1 MIEVKDLYFK
11 YSEKDVFSID
21 HISFKIDK
29 GEIFGF
35 LGPNGAGKTTV
46 QEILTGLLKQQGGS
60 VLYQGES
67 IEEQKEDFYNKIGV
81 SFEFPNLYGKLTGY
95 ENLKYFA
102 GLFSVPTT
110 DPNFLLDLVGLKG
123 AANKRTEYYSKGMKQ
138 RAVFARS
145 LINNPEILYL
155 DEPVSGLDPTT
166 AKNIKQVI
174 QKEKEK
180 GTTIFLATHNMF
192 VAEELCDEVAFIN
205 NGKIITIDTPKN
217 LKLQYGNKS
226 VEVEYKMNGH
236 TQKELFFLEKKD
248 DKSKLQNII
257 ANHPIITMHSK
268 EATLEEIFIK
278 VTGRGLI

>member
-11 YSEKDVFSID
+11 YSEKDAFCID
-21 HISFKIDK
+21 HISFNIDK

-46 QEILTGLLKQQGGS
+46 QEILTGLLKQQGGT
-60 VLYQGES
+60 VLYQGKS

-102 GLFSVPTT
+102 GLFSVPTV
-110 DPNFLLDLVGLKG
+110 DPNFLLDLVGIKD
-123 AANKRTEYYSKGMKQ
+123 AANKRTEQYSKGMKQ

-145 LINNPEILYL
+145 LINNPEILFL

-166 AKNIKQVI
+166 AKSIKQVI
-174 QKEKEK
+174 RKEKEK
-180 GTTIFLATHNMF
+180 GTTIFLTTHNMF
-192 VAEELCDEVAFIN
+192 VAEELCDEVAFIDE
-205 NGKIITIDTPKN
+205 GKIITIDTPKN

-226 VEVEYKMNGH
+226 VEVEYKMNEH
-236 TQKELFFLEKKD
+236 LQKEMLFLENKD

-257 ANHPIITMHSK
+257 AKNQIITMHTK

-278 VTGRGLI
+278 LTGRGLV

>member
-60 VLYQGES
+60 VLYQGKS
-67 IEEQKEDFYNKIGV
+67 IEEQKGDFYNKIGV

-102 GLFSVPTT
+102 GLFSVPTV
-110 DPNFLLDLVGLKG
+110 DPNFLLNLVGLKDT
-123 AANKRTEYYSKGMKQ
+123 ANKRTEFYSKGMKQ

-145 LINNPEILYL
+145 LINNPEILFL

-180 GTTIFLATHNMF
+180 GTTIFLTTHNMF
-192 VAEELCDEVAFIN
+192 VAEELCDKVAFIN
-205 NGKIITIDTPKN
+205 DGKIITEDTPKN

-236 TQKELFFLEKKD
+236 TQKELLFLEKKD